1 MKKQRSDKRDSDVA
15 VIAPEPDKLAPIFRR
30 SMFWTPERQ
39 APSAW
44 VEHVPFA
51 FWLVDALRPAT
62 IVELGT
68 YNGVSYSAMCQAVR
82 SLVLPTRCFAVDTW
96 KGDEHAGFY
105 PEEVYR
111 DFATFHDQ
119 HYSAFSRLVRST
131 FDEALPYFEDRS
143 IDLLHIDGLHTY
155 DAARHDYDSW
165 LPKLSPDAVI
175 IFHDTNVRED
185 NFGIFRLWSEIASG
199 RQHFNFLHGHGLGV
213 LGLGHNYSNILRF
226 FFDANDDGRLV
237 SSVREIFASRG
248 RSARLLYERSAL
260 DQALAERDR
269 ELAERRDALT
279 ERDANIAVLD
289 RMLVEREAKVAVLD
303 RVLAERDRELGEFRD
318 ALTARDANIAVL
330 DQTLAEREAKVA
342 VLDQA
347 LAERDHELGGF
358 RHAVTEQGA
367 SIVGLQST
375 ISALQASTSW
385 RITAPLRFIKRL
397 LGRFR
402 DSAVGY
408 SLTLC
413 WQVLRTRSRAPLR
426 DWRATRA
433 IARSGLFD
441 RDWYIMTN
449 PDVAAFGID
458 PVRHYVAFGAREG
471 RDPSPLF
478 DTDWYLAQYPDVAA
492 SGVNPLVH
500 FIIFGI
506 RERRLSN
513 PNFIYEPTPP
523 PTAESG
529 AVCGVRQPSLS
540 PAHRANVE
548 RWYDEADPEVSIV
561 VLNWNNS
568 ALTIQCLQELW
579 ANTTDCRYEIIVVDN
594 GSDLKEFLRL
604 EALSGRFRLLRLGV
618 NRYFGEGNNLGAQQA
633 NGQFLVFLNNDAFV
647 TPGWLKPLR
656 NVFEQYADAGASGP
670 KFLYPDGRLQEAGAC
685 INDAGEAVQIGKFES
700 PDNEQYN
707 ELSPVSYCSAACLMI
722 RRSVFEQVLGFDLCW
737 EPAYYEDVDLCLKV
751 ALLGLK
757 TYYCPTSTILHI
769 EHATTGDRRTG
780 LGLENNIVAINRGKF
795 TRRWGDWLRGGCK
808 PEHLF
813 PGPRPVRG
821 RSTTG
826 LRVGLFT
833 PYALIPGGGEMYLL
847 SLAESF
853 LPDAEVT
860 LITPESY
867 SRVRLLTMARE
878 LTLDL
883 DRLSLATLQKAQ
895 KMAEFDLF
903 IAMSNSVLPPIAGL
917 GKRNVHVCQFPFPIA
932 VGQQRQLASGYE
944 FIAVYSEFV
953 RSHTTAATRRL
964 QLPEKPIHVISPP
977 VNLVDRANT
986 RKKNLILSVGR
997 IFTGDHCKRHD
1008 LMIEVFRNIL
1018 ARGYQGIELHIA
1030 GSLHPESRHRE
1041 YFVQL
1046 QEMARGLPVFFHL
1059 NTSRQELEKLYRS
1072 ALVYWHAAGIGVDI
1086 TASPEKCEHF
1096 GITVVE
1102 AMSAGCIAVVADQ
1115 GGPAELV
1122 DHTRTGFHFR
1132 DGSELA
1138 ELTGRILT
1146 EREEPWV
1153 TAMAAA
1159 AADQAQ
1165 VYAKANF
1172 VRAWRLLLDME
1183 SAPARAGVGM

>member
-1 MKKQRSDKRDSDVA
+1 MKRA
-15 VIAPEPDKLAPIFRR
+15 YLHFE
-30 SMFWTPERQ
+30 
-39 APSAW
+39 
-44 VEHVPFA
+44 
-51 FWLVDALRPAT
+51 
-62 IVELGT
+62 
-68 YNGVSYSAMCQAVR
+68 
-82 SLVLPTRCFAVDTW
+82 
-96 KGDEHAGFY
+96 
-105 PEEVYR
+105 
-111 DFATFHDQ
+111 
-119 HYSAFSRLVRST
+119 FS
-131 FDEALPYFEDRS
+131 
-143 IDLLHIDGLHTY
+143 
-155 DAARHDYDSW
+155 
-165 LPKLSPDAVI
+165 
-175 IFHDTNVRED
+175 
-185 NFGIFRLWSEIASG
+185 
-199 RQHFNFLHGHGLGV
+199 HGHGLGV
-213 LGLGHNYSNILRF
+213 LGIGKELPDQILALFAAHGNVEANTYIQRAYSRLGSTVTFQFRAEHLQ
-226 FFDANDDGRLV
+226 LT
-237 SSVREIFASRG
+237 
-248 RSARLLYERSAL
+248 
-260 DQALAERDR
+260 AERQ
-269 ELAERRDALT
+269 
-279 ERDANIAVLD
+279 
-289 RMLVEREAKVAVLD
+289 VAGLNN
-303 RVLAERDRELGEFRD
+303 VLAERDAKATALDLALSERNKELAALQQALTEREGQIASLNQAVAERD
-318 ALTARDANIAVL
+318 AKIISVDQVLSERNSQLSAV
-330 DQTLAEREAKVA
+330 QQALAEREAKIA
-342 VLDQA
+342 ALDQT
-347 LAERDHELGGF
+347 LTERDRELSG
-358 RHAVTEQGA
+358 RRDALIEQNA
-367 SIVGLQST
+367 HITGLRST
-375 ISALQASTSW
+375 ISALRTSTSW
-385 RITAPLRFIKRL
+385 RITASLRFVKRMV
-397 LGRFR
+397 GRFR
-402 DSAVGY
+402 HSAVGY
-408 SLTLC
+408 PLTLC
-413 WQVLRTRSRAPLR
+413 WQALRTRSRAPLR
-426 DWRATRA
+426 DWRAARA
-433 IARSGLFD
+433 IANSGFLD
-441 RDWYIMTN
+441 REWYLRMN
-449 PDVAAFGID
+449 PDVAACGVD

-471 RDPSPLF
+471 RDPSPSF
-478 DTDWYLAQYPDVAA
+478 STWDYLSRNPDVAA
-492 SGVNPLVH
+492 AGLNPLSH
-500 FIIFGI
+500 FILHGASEG
-506 RERRLSN
+506 RVAGRSG
-513 PNFIYEPTPP
+513 PCTPP
-523 PTAESG
+523 ARSVEG
-529 AVCGVRQPSLS
+529 ASFGFLPVAS
-540 PAHRANVE
+540 PNALANAQ

-568 ALTIQCLQELW
+568 ALTIQCLRELW

-685 INDAGEAVQIGKFES
+685 INDAGDAVQIGKFES

-751 ALLGLK
+751 ALLGLR

-813 PGPRPVRG
+813 PGPRPVTG

-833 PYALIPGGGEMYLL
+833 PYALVPGGGEMYLL

-860 LITPESY
+860 LITSESY
-867 SRVRLLTMARE
+867 SRIRLLTIARE
-878 LTLDL
+878 LALDL
-883 DRLSLATLQKAQ
+883 DRLSLATLQRAQ
-895 KMAEFDLF
+895 KMTEFDLF

-917 GKRNVHVCQFPFPIA
+917 GKRNVHVCQFPFPMNHIA
-932 VGQQRQLASGYE
+932 VGQQWQLASGYE
-944 FIAVYSEFV
+944 FTAVYSEFA

-977 VNLVDRANT
+977 VNLVDRAGN

-1059 NTSRQELEKLYRS
+1059 NASRQELEELYRS

-1146 EREEPWV
+1146 ECEEQWV

-1165 VYAKANF
+1165 AYAKANF
-1172 VRAWRLLLDME
+1172 VHAWRLLLDME
-1183 SAPARAGVGM
+1183 SVPARAGVGM